1 MMPTIQ
7 TKDLSTMN
15 PSLRRKPPL
24 HWAAAALLFIGAGIG
39 SAQVQLNL
47 QPVVQLSWPTPNVT
61 NTYHLQWSPTSGGSW
76 GDLVVLPGDGTTH
89 LLFDP
94 VPIGT
99 RLYQDLEIVPG
110 TPPSSASPGNPGF
123 ESPLALSST
132 ASNWFVSQAAGGPV
146 YAVRTNANPHSGSYS
161 MRVHTASTGAGP
173 VVSFFQP
180 GIPVTAGTIY
190 PFSFYSD
197 QLSGSQGAVPQYAI
211 SFNAGAGTGFQPF
224 TPGNNAYSQ
233 FTTSVTAP
241 AGSSSATITFY
252 IAGSANTAQSANI
265 DIDDVVFGSGSSNPG
280 SPPSTNVLSVGTL
293 PMANISWVSSNT
305 IPYYAESTTNPA
317 TGPWTNNF
325 GVFLGNGS
333 TMSFLAPMTNSA
345 MFFHLRTPALSV
357 LPPTNLHQTPSG
369 STDAIG
375 VAWTA
380 SISPGVNDY
389 LMSYGDISTT
399 ITNTTDLGNVTSTVI
414 SGLTSGET
422 YFVSITAVSPSG
434 QSDPTQATI
443 TAQPDTSNGIIPLFN
458 AFTTLEPDTVYDTP
472 SNHVTRISDR
482 PRLRHAREDGS
493 RDNPPDFSLYDTYAI
508 FYWQQRMT
516 TIEIDDFVAK
526 GGSSVLFHMWSLNGL
541 DTPNIRFFFQGQT
554 TVAQYGDNEYS
565 VQADSSLTNWTFNLT
580 HNASGGALQVGDKI
594 EMEFSP
600 FMLTVTNGQ
609 LNYYGGVILYIVGQG
624 IVPWQAIQNPIDLNL
639 ANDGPIV
646 NGVRVNIDSN
656 PIPTNGWL
664 AGSSTMPY
672 QYSGEPTHLF
682 NQLSPGASPPTGE
695 PFLLGRR
702 LHHTDFGTGAHVGD
716 EVDAVGGNGFFTQQV
731 GKLGP
736 KFTNRS
742 CIACHVNNGR
752 ALPPAIG
759 APMLQSVVHVASD
772 ASGTP
777 DPVYG
782 TVLQPQI
789 TSGTPEGS
797 CVISSYTTINGTY
810 GDSTPYTLQ
819 KPNYTFSPH
828 TPAYYSVRVAPQ
840 LVGLG
845 LLEAVDEST
854 IEGLSGAQQNGI
866 NGTVRVVADPETGLP
881 RLGRFTYRGG
891 RDTVKHQIA
900 AALNLD
906 MGVTTSIF
914 PVLDGDTNSGP
925 VELADSDMTNWVHY
939 VAALGVNARRNLS
952 DPVALQGQS
961 LFGSA
966 GCWQCHTPTL
976 TTGPYHP
983 LAELRNQTIHPYTD
997 LLLHD
1002 MGPGLADNLGEGN
1015 ASGSQWRTS
1024 PLWSIGLTAAVS
1036 GGEAYLHDGRARNLA
1051 EAILWHDGEGAAA
1064 REAFRNMSASDRA
1077 ALIAFLKSL

>member
-1 MMPTIQ
+1 M
-7 TKDLSTMN
+7 
-15 PSLRRKPPL
+15 
-24 HWAAAALLFIGAGIG
+24 
-39 SAQVQLNL
+39 
-47 QPVVQLSWPTPNVT
+47 
-61 NTYHLQWSPTSGGSW
+61 
-76 GDLVVLPGDGTTH
+76 VLGDGTTKSIM
-89 LLFDP
+89 F
-94 VPIGT
+94 
-99 RLYQDLEIVPG
+99 
-110 TPPSSASPGNPGF
+110 
-123 ESPLALSST
+123 
-132 ASNWFVSQAAGGPV
+132 
-146 YAVRTNANPHSGSYS
+146 
-161 MRVHTASTGAGP
+161 
-173 VVSFFQP
+173 
-180 GIPVTAGTIY
+180 
-190 PFSFYSD
+190 
-197 QLSGSQGAVPQYAI
+197 
-211 SFNAGAGTGFQPF
+211 
-224 TPGNNAYSQ
+224 
-233 FTTSVTAP
+233 
-241 AGSSSATITFY
+241 
-252 IAGSANTAQSANI
+252 
-265 DIDDVVFGSGSSNPG
+265 
-280 SPPSTNVLSVGTL
+280 
-293 PMANISWVSSNT
+293 
-305 IPYYAESTTNPA
+305 
-317 TGPWTNNF
+317 
-325 GVFLGNGS
+325 
-333 TMSFLAPMTNSA
+333 PMTNSA
-345 MFFHLRTPALSV
+345 MFFRLDSPPLVV
-357 LPPTNLHQTPSG
+357 LPPTNLHTIPSG
-369 STDAIG
+369 STNDIG
-375 VAWTA
+375 LAWTA
-380 SISPGVNDY
+380 SPSPGVTGY
-389 LMSYGDISTT
+389 RVFYGDVNGTTTNSTD
-399 ITNTTDLGNVTSTVI
+399 IGLITSTII

-422 YFVSITAVSPSG
+422 YFVSIIALSPNG
-434 QSDPTQATI
+434 QSQVGDATI
-443 TAQPDTSNGIIPLFN
+443 TAQPDEDTGIIPLFD

-580 HNASGGALQVGDKI
+580 HNASGGALHLGDKI

-600 FMLTVTNGQ
+600 FMLTVTIGQ

-624 IVPWQAIQNPIDLNL
+624 IVPWQAIQNPIDLNP

-664 AGSSTMPY
+664 AGTSTMPY

-716 EVDAVGGNGFFTQQV
+716 EVDAQGGNGIYTEQV

-777 DPVYG
+777 DPIFG
-782 TVLQPQI
+782 SILQPQI

-797 CVISSYTTINGTY
+797 AWISSYTTSNGTY

-819 KPNYTFSPH
+819 KPNYSFSGH
-828 TPAYYSVRVAPQ
+828 TPAFYSVRVAPQ
-840 LVGLG
+840 LVGMG
-845 LLEAVDEST
+845 LLEAVSESNIIAQT
-854 IEGLSGAQQNGI
+854 GVSGGSVR
-866 NGTVRVVADPETGLP
+866 TVIDPETGQL

-891 RDTVKHQIA
+891 RARVSHQVA
-900 AALNLD
+900 AALNND

-914 PVLDGDTNSGP
+914 PLLDGDTNSGP
-925 VELADSDMTNWVHY
+925 IELSGSDFTNWVRY
-939 VAALGVNARRNLS
+939 VVALGVNARRNLT
-952 DPVALQGQS
+952 DPQALQGQA

-966 GCWQCHTPTL
+966 SCWKCHTPTL
-976 TTGPYHP
+976 TTSPYHP
-983 LAELRNQTIHPYTD
+983 MAELRNQVIHPYTD

-1024 PLWSIGLTAAVS
+1024 PLWSIGLTAGIS
-1036 GGEAYLHDGRARNLA
+1036 GGEAYLHDGRARSLE
-1051 EAILWHDGEGAAA
+1051 EAILWHDGEAAA
-1064 REAFRNMSASDRA
+1064 SREAFRNMSASDRA